1 MTSKQDSS
9 QRSFSLPLTWIP
21 VVIGL
26 TLLLVWRFGWWWLGL
41 PVAAVLAVAV
51 ISVVVHRKTDIR
63 KQEALKPLVDPLYG
77 LFHIESIDES
87 ATGGYLYDIVPD
99 FKTSYTPRQQ
109 ERIIGAMELAISD
122 PDIDL
127 SQVLPDIPFS
137 NADIRQHLAM
147 TLKRPKN
154 LD

>member
-1 MTSKQDSS
+1 MTSKQDPTE
-9 QRSFSLPLTWIP
+9 RSFSLPLTWIP

-26 TLLLVWRFGWWWLGL
+26 SILLVWRFGWWWIGL
-41 PVAAVLAVAV
+41 PVAAVLAVAA
-51 ISVVVHRKTDIR
+51 ISVLVHSKTDLS
-63 KQEALKPLVDPLYG
+63 KQEALRPLVYPMYG
-77 LFHIESIDES
+77 LYHIKSIEQS

-109 ERIIGAMELAISD
+109 ERIIRAIELAISD

-137 NADIRQHLAM
+137 NADIRQHLTL
-147 TLKRPKN
+147 TLKRLKS